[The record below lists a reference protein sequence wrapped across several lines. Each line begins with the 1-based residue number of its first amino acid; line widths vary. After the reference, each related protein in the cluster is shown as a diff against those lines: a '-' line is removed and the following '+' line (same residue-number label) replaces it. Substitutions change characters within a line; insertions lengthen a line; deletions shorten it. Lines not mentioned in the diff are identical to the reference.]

1 MFHNWRQRQKLTR
14 KRAAAQQ
21 EKARRRAKEQ
31 RCLTL
36 EALEDRQ
43 LMTITGIAL
52 PVSQQKKHGRAPLG
66 FFRQQRSCL

>member
-1 MFHNWRQRQKLTR
+1 MFHNWRQRQNLTR
-14 KRAAAQQ
+14 KRTAAQQ

-52 PVSQQKKHGRAPLG
+52 PVSQQKNGRAPLG